1 MKTRQG
7 KRSKMQG
14 SKMEVRKEE
23 GSRRKEGR
31 ESEDIVKILGKVI
44 KELIKE
50 ENGRNRGN
58 KEDNGRKGKRV
69 EDGRIKRREW
79 EEEEQEEGGRE

>member
-1 MKTRQG
+1 
-7 KRSKMQG
+7 MQG

-50 ENGRNRGN
+50 ENGRNREIKKIMG
-58 KEDNGRKGKRV
+58 GKG
-69 EDGRIKRREW
+69 REW
-79 EEEEQEEGGRE
+79 KMGE